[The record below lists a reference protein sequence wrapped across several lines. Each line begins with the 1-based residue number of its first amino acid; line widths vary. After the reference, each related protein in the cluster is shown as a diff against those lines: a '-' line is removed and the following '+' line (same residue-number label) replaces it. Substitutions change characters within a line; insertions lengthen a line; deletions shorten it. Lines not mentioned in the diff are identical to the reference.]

1 VNLLTPISILNSEQ
15 RSFQFVHIKHA
26 IPVVVA
32 GLALLATVLPS
43 AAASDTV
50 GNARGATSIY
60 NDPSAALAGG
70 YELLTDAQGLA
81 CIEQPGVGAMGVHFV
96 KGALIQSGTID
107 AARPQALVYEPQPN
121 GQLRLAAVEYVVFQ
135 AAWDTSHGEAPTL
148 FGEKFM
154 LTPAGNRYGLPAFYS
169 LHAWLWKNNPSGM
182 FQMWNPQVHCGVLD
196 HADQTN
202 VESGNDPEMPMSMDG
217 M

>member
-1 VNLLTPISILNSEQ
+1 MHS
-15 RSFQFVHIKHA
+15 KHA

-32 GLALLATVLPS
+32 ALALLATVLPS

-50 GNARGATSIY
+50 ANARGATAIY

-70 YELLTDAQGLA
+70 YDLLTDAEGLA

-107 AARPQALVYEPQPN
+107 PARPQALVYEPQPN

-135 AAWDTSHGEAPTL
+135 AAWDASHSEAPSL

-169 LHAWLWKNNPSGM
+169 LHAWLWKNNPTGM
-182 FQMWNPQVHCGVLD
+182 FQMWNPQVRCGVLD
-196 HADQTN
+196 HAGETG
-202 VESGNDPEMPMSMDG
+202 VESGSQPDAPMSMDG